1 MDSALEQM
9 KEFHWL
15 MEMVQT
21 VDVGLVVIEEDFTV
35 KVWNSFMES
44 HSGVSA
50 EAIRST
56 SLFAQFPDL
65 PEEWLKQKTNTVF
78 GLRNRSFMTWEQRP
92 YLFKFKNYRPI
103 TGTEEFMYQNVTIS
117 PLVGL
122 DGEVNQAVIIIYDVT
137 DIVSNRKQLERANGE
152 LETLSRTDKLT
163 QLFNRGFWEEELI
176 GEFERFT
183 RYKTTC
189 SVVMLDID
197 HFKRVN
203 DTYGHQAGDA
213 VIVNV
218 CDLIRENLRK
228 TDIAGRYGG
237 EEFGIILQ
245 NTDATAAVNFCER
258 LRESVEKA
266 VVVHDGVEIKFT
278 VSLGISQADGEVED
292 YKAWL
297 EQADTALYASKENG
311 RNQTWV
317 YTKEEVD

>member
-1 MDSALEQM
+1 
-9 KEFHWL
+9 

-21 VDVGLVVIEEDFTV
+21 VDVGLVVIDEDFTV

-56 SLFAQFPDL
+56 SLFEQFPDL
-65 PEEWLKQKTNTVF
+65 PKEWLKQKTNTVF

-122 DGEVNQAVIIIYDVT
+122 DGEVKQAVIIIYDVT

-163 QLFNRGFWEEELI
+163 QLFNRGFWEEQLI
-176 GEFERFT
+176 GEFERFL
-183 RYKTTC
+183 RYETTC

-197 HFKRVN
+197 HFKKVN

-213 VIVNV
+213 VIVYV
-218 CDLIRENLRK
+218 CELIRENLRK

-237 EEFGIILQ
+237 EEFGVILQ
-245 NTDATAAVNFCER
+245 NTDAPAAVNFCER

-278 VSLGISQADGEVED
+278 ISLGISQADKEIED